1 MCGICGGFGPELDL
15 PLDRMGGCQR
25 HRGPE
30 STGVY
35 MDDLAKLS
43 NQRLRVIDVEGGD
56 QPIYSEDGDVVV
68 VYNGEIYNFG
78 TLREELRAAGHTFT
92 TDTDTEVLVHGYE
105 EYGTALFEQLNGMFA
120 AAIYDATERR
130 LLLSRDRAGIKPL
143 YVASVDGGIA
153 FASEPKTLLQ
163 SGLVEPA
170 VDTDALRYFLQLR
183 YSPSQTTLFE
193 GINPIEP
200 GTYLD
205 IRYEDGEITRTTSTY
220 WTLDMTPSTPPGD
233 PVTAVQETL
242 RSAVDRQLVSDVPI
256 GFYLSG
262 GLDTSSVVA
271 MASELS
277 DEPIHTFCMGFDDD
291 EWDERADA
299 RAVADHFDTIH
310 HEITI
315 DDDFMRDF
323 PAMIWHADEP
333 KRNLYPYYVAEAMA
347 DHVTVALG
355 GLGADELFGGYVY
368 RFTRLQELA
377 ELQQL
382 DAAST
387 KRSIRSMAET
397 LIEKQLSSGSLAE
410 DTTLEELSLVRHL
423 SEPSQLYVALN
434 SSDVIGDIEA
444 YETRVF
450 GEALSTGVDPADVIK
465 SRWSPEEDS
474 LCEQALE
481 WDFTVKLPDDFLL
494 VEDRMSMAH
503 SLESRVPF
511 LDNELIDLAFSIQ
524 FSQKF
529 GGTGGATAGRDVGKQ
544 LLREAMSDLLP
555 EAVFTKDKQGF
566 TMPTHEFVK
575 AELLGY
581 ADRILNDPWIV
592 THGLVQESYINRLLA
607 AGPQRELTHHH
618 KLLWKLVA
626 LEIWYQMYI
635 LGEKVT
641 PPQPIDSYAT

>member
-1 MCGICGGFGPELDL
+1 MCGICGSFGPDLD
-15 PLDRMGGCQR
+15 PQLDKMGSCQH

-30 STGVY
+30 STGTY
-35 MDDLAKLS
+35 TDDLVNLS

-56 QPIYSEDGDVVV
+56 QPIYNETGDIVV
-68 VYNGEIYNFG
+68 VYNGEIYNFEA
-78 TLREELRAAGHTFT
+78 LREELRARGHTFT
-92 TDTDTEVLVHGYE
+92 TDTDTEVLAHGYE
-105 EYGTALFEQLNGMFA
+105 EYGTALFERLNGMFA
-120 AAIYDATERR
+120 AAIYDATKQR

-143 YVASVDGGIA
+143 YVSRVEGGIV
-153 FASEPKTLLQ
+153 FGSEPKALLQ
-163 SGLVEPA
+163 SGLVEPE

-183 YSPSQTTLFE
+183 YSPSHTTLFN
-193 GINPIEP
+193 GIETVQP

-205 IRYEDGEITRTTSTY
+205 IKFGQNTVTEATETY
-220 WTLDMTPSTPPGD
+220 WTLDMTPSTSPDD
-233 PVTAVQETL
+233 PVTAVRETL
-242 RSAVDRQLVSDVPI
+242 RSAISRQLVSDVPV

-291 EWDERADA
+291 KWDERADA

-315 DDDFMRDF
+315 EDEFMRDF
-323 PAMIWHADEP
+323 PEMIWHADEP

-368 RFTRLQELA
+368 RFSRLKELT
-377 ELQQL
+377 ELRQ
-382 DAAST
+382 AKATKT
-387 KRSIRSMAET
+387 KRSIRSMAQT
-397 LIEKQLSSGSLAE
+397 RIKNQLASE
-410 DTTLEELSLVRHL
+410 DLEQDTILEDLSLIRHL
-423 SEPSQLYVALN
+423 DEPSQLYVALN
-434 SSDVIGDIEA
+434 SSDVIGNIGA

-450 GEALSTGVDPADVIK
+450 GEMLSSGVDPAEVIK
-465 SRWSPEEDS
+465 SRWSPNNKS

-511 LDNELIDLAFSIQ
+511 LDNELIDLAFSIS
-524 FSQKF
+524 FSRKF
-529 GGTGGATAGRDVGKQ
+529 GGNGGSTTGQDVGKQ
-544 LLREAMSDLLP
+544 ILREAMSDLLP

-566 TMPTHEFVK
+566 TMPTHEFVRT
-575 AELLGY
+575 ELLEH
-581 ADRILNDPWIV
+581 AERILADPWIV
-592 THGLVQESYINRLLA
+592 KEGLVQASYIEYLLA
-607 AGPQRELTHHH
+607 AGPQQNLTHHH

-635 LGEKVT
+635 VGEEVT
-641 PPQPIDSYAT
+641 PPQSIDSYAT